1 MPSGNC
7 AVTSTTSPLLVAA
20 VTFVPVRTRIF
31 FLRKLFSSSSDT
43 AASSLG
49 TMRGSSSITVTS
61 VVPKLLK
68 IDANSTPTAPLP
80 ITMIDLGTSRRF
92 IASVLVMMRL

>member
-1 MPSGNC
+1 
-7 AVTSTTSPLLVAA
+7 
-20 VTFVPVRTRIF
+20 
-31 FLRKLFSSSSDT
+31 
-43 AASSLG
+43 
-49 TMRGSSSITVTS
+49 MRGSNSMTVTS

-92 IASVLVMMRL
+92 IASVLVMMRV